1 MLIEHVTLT
10 KERDFQQKNGSNYY
24 SINGA
29 FGLENEN
36 GFSISKLDLPENTL
50 FYVDSISENSSQDC
64 SKYFYGKLEIL
75 GQVCTAQEFR
85 EAGLEFDESQSI
97 PVYRPVYDVNEAG
110 IKTKVKNIAYE
121 TGYFK
126 VLSEADS
133 NFLSYGYSRDNEFG
147 IRKGKGQVIP
157 YVFNVIL
164 PSPIKKKLINEE
176 TDRNSPPSIFF
187 YAQQQ
192 IDRGDQIYLVLEY
205 IVAHICPPVQGDL
218 NALVSCEQ
226 DSTDYSNIQNS
237 VLQALCT

>member
-1 MLIEHVTLT
+1 M
-10 KERDFQQKNGSNYY
+10 
-24 SINGA
+24 
-29 FGLENEN
+29 
-36 GFSISKLDLPENTL
+36 
-50 FYVDSISENSSQDC
+50 FYVDSISENSSQDG
-64 SKYFYGKLEIL
+64 SKYFYGKLAIL
-75 GQVCTAQEFR
+75 GQVCTTQEFR

-176 TDRNSPPSIFF
+176 IDRNSPPSIFF

-192 IDRGDQIYLVLEY
+192 IDRGDKIYLDLEY
-205 IVAHICPPVQGDL
+205 IVAHICPTVQGDL

-226 DSTDYSNIQNS
+226 DSTDYSNIRNS
-237 VLQALCT
+237 VLQALNSMVLKMNRMMRTRLSSSKYKSMPSQSRRTTTSPYARKNVKF